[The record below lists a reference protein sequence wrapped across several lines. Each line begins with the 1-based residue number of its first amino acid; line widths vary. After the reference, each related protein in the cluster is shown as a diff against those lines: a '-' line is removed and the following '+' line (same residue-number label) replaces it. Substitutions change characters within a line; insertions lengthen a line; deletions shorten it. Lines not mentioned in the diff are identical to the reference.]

1 MPDPIELRFV
11 LTPTLVESLE
21 RRRHSTDSN
30 VLFLHLALEPTV
42 IGPRNFNHHSSR
54 QSPSSVVWDEK
65 DGEYAEIA
73 VFWATNHLTLKVDV
87 NTSTWVDVILPG
99 LGYDRLRLV
108 EVTFPPALPD
118 QPGAA
123 AEFDRAR
130 HALDSRH
137 YEECVAACHGLL
149 SV

>member
-1 MPDPIELRFV
+1 MTATSHV
-11 LTPTLVESLE
+11 SLLQ
-21 RRRHSTDSN
+21 RSIG
-30 VLFLHLALEPTV
+30 TV
-42 IGPRNFNHHSSR
+42 TVDGTTVRGEGAPSIPNSSCR
-54 QSPSSVVWDEK
+54 SPSSVVWDEK

-108 EVTFPPALPD
+108 EVTFPPTLPD